1 MERKKFKL
9 IIILLFF
16 FTVGVKANYKTEV
29 YNCYIVNNMPKWK
42 AVIDI
47 MNSVSNKS
55 NEFRLELANYQYG
68 YIAWCIGNDKKD
80 IAETYLENAE
90 KNIEYL
96 ESVKFNLSMVYS
108 YKSAFY
114 GFRMGIS
121 NWKAPVLGP
130 KSVDYAEK
138 AMKADPNNPYGY
150 IQYANAQYY
159 MPEIFGGSKS
169 LALDYY
175 KKAKVIMEKNL
186 SSIVQNWNYL
196 SLLTSISQAFVDLN
210 YLQSAKLYYEII
222 LQKEPNFQWVKNE
235 LYPQLLTKI
244 KA

>member
-1 MERKKFKL
+1 MERKKYQL
-9 IIILLFF
+9 ILFLLFF
-16 FTVGVKANYKTEV
+16 FVLSVKANYKAEV
-29 YNCYIVNNMPKWK
+29 YKCYINNNMPKWK
-42 AVIDI
+42 SIIDI
-47 MNSVSNKS
+47 MISVPNKN

-68 YIAWCIGNDKKD
+68 YVAWCIGNDKED
-80 IAETYLENAE
+80 IAEKYLDEAE
-90 KNIEYL
+90 KNIDFL
-96 ESVKFNLSMVYS
+96 EKSNYNLSMVYA

-121 NWKAPVLGP
+121 KWKAPVLGP

-138 AMKADPNNPYGY
+138 SMKADPNNPYGF

-159 MPEIFGGSKS
+159 MPEVFGGSKT
-169 LALDYY
+169 LALNYY
-175 KKAKVIMEKNL
+175 KKAKELMEKNPG
-186 SSIVQNWNYL
+186 SISLNWNYL

-235 LYPQLLTKI
+235 LYPQLLAKL

>member
-9 IIILLFF
+9 ILIFLFF
-16 FTVGVKANYKTEV
+16 CVTSVKANYKTEV
-29 YNCYIVNNMPKWK
+29 YNCYISNNMPKWK

-68 YIAWCIGNDKKD
+68 YVAWCIGNKKED
-80 IAETYLENAE
+80 VAEKYLDDAE
-90 KNIEYL
+90 KNVGFL
-96 ESVKFNLSMVYS
+96 ETSKYNLSMVYA

-130 KSVDYAEK
+130 KSVDCAEN
-138 AMKADPNNPYGY
+138 AMKLDPNNAFAC

-159 MPEIFGGSKS
+159 MPSIFGGSKTM
-169 LALDYY
+169 ALDYY
-175 KKAKVIMEKNL
+175 KKAKVLMEKNPG
-186 SSIVQNWNYL
+186 STVQNWNYL

-244 KA
+244 KG